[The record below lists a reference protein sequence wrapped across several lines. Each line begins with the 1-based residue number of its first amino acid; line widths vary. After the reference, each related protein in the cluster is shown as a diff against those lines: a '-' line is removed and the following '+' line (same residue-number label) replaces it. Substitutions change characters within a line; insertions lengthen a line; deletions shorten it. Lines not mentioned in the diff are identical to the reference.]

1 MIAQVTRQKWPP
13 VMIFVLPKVWQKC
26 TVQSEMTFTIRQD
39 GTPADDV
46 TGMPSVRKVIV
57 LTFLISAAH
66 LMHCSGLTHNLLQ
79 SKAGTPWRRAIWNMK
94 VFIYLH
100 VLSGSTLSASLAGF
114 LLYQY
119 VYHWH
124 HLLLLSLWFLPFF
137 LLHVKIFV
145 IWFEQ
150 SVILI
155 HLFIIVKTKDRG
167 STEEGWK
174 ERTTDRRQLQTEVK
188 RERDKQGRQTETVK
202 DRQVHNGTAL

>member
-100 VLSGSTLSASLAGF
+100 VLSGSTLCILGWFPFISIRVPLTSPFTVVIMVFAFFSLAC
-114 LLYQY
+114 
-119 VYHWH
+119 
-124 HLLLLSLWFLPFF
+124 
-137 LLHVKIFV
+137 
-145 IWFEQ
+145 
-150 SVILI
+150 
-155 HLFIIVKTKDRG
+155 
-167 STEEGWK
+167 
-174 ERTTDRRQLQTEVK
+174 
-188 RERDKQGRQTETVK
+188 
-202 DRQVHNGTAL
+202 